1 MHDTAPAEVLDRF
14 IRGLQASIRAQV
26 LVADPQTFERAA
38 LLAEGVAGPHGEA
51 AHSGP
56 TPMDLGAVHGNA
68 NGNSNNPGTG
78 GGMAN
83 NYGHTQETQATV
95 SKAQVG
101 KGCAITVNN
110 LGISCCHVGS

>member
-1 MHDTAPAEVLDRF
+1 MHDAAPAEVLDRF

-38 LLAEGVAGPHGEA
+38 LLAERVAGAHREA

-68 NGNSNNPGTG
+68 TGNSNNPGTG
-78 GGMAN
+78 GSLAN
-83 NYGHTQETQATV
+83 SYGRTQGTQ
-95 SKAQVG
+95 S
-101 KGCAITVNN
+101 NR
-110 LGISCCHVGS
+110 